1 MRYSD
6 VDSEVSSASTID
18 HEQMATSYQTPP
30 VSNTE
35 PISDAVFA
43 ATIDHD
49 QATLQPITDDVFTA
63 TINHDQTTPQPISD
77 EVFTATINHDQTTPQ
92 PISDEVFTATINHDQ
107 TTPQPISDEVFTATI
122 NHDQTTPQPISD
134 EVFTATINHD
144 QTTPQPITDEVFTAT
159 INHDQTT
166 PQPISDEVFT
176 ATINHDQ
183 TTPQPITDEVFT
195 ATINHD
201 QMTPS
206 QPTSDEIF
214 ATTIAPPPTEVNA
227 SSMSPLFQC
236 LFKYPV
242 NQNRL
247 VYTPNIPN
255 SLFNPKTNFS
265 GVNLTQ
271 PQSGFTYIFTIP
283 SESPLRNCSGTVV
296 SLQYCYKTIN
306 NNSIS
311 KNAFNFLSLSQDGT
325 QFTVKSRVAIQRSC
339 CNLRICCCTTF
350 LRQKDR
356 FNITCKKFVFGV
368 VINNNVQPLAF
379 APSITT
385 EYHVEQY
392 RVRNRRLRERD
403 TFSASPLANY
413 SLLLLRFFIDYN
425 GNSTPVCQNTSQ
437 EDPTNGNST
446 PYQNKVDSEENTNSA
461 LIGGVIGGFA
471 AVLALIAI
479 IACGMIM
486 MIKYQMKHQ
495 PERREGTGIGNVY
508 YSAGRVMIVVVV
520 VVVVVVVIVVVVV
533 VVVVLWLANSRLR
546 IYYSYFICF
555 RDHLIYKSNLDREV
569 LFNEITGIGA
579 VGTCEG

>member
-1 MRYSD
+1 MCYSD
-6 VDSEVSSASTID
+6 VDSEVSSASTIN
-18 HEQMATSYQTPP
+18 HEQMATSYQTLP

-35 PISDAVFA
+35 PISDGVFA
-43 ATIDHD
+43 
-49 QATLQPITDDVFTA
+49 
-63 TINHDQTTPQPISD
+63 
-77 EVFTATINHDQTTPQ
+77 
-92 PISDEVFTATINHDQ
+92 
-107 TTPQPISDEVFTATI
+107 
-122 NHDQTTPQPISD
+122 
-134 EVFTATINHD
+134 ATINHD

-183 TTPQPITDEVFT
+183 TTPQPISDEVFTATINHDQMTPQPTSDEVFT

-214 ATTIAPPPTEVNA
+214 ATTIAPPPATEVNT

-236 LFKYPV
+236 QFKCPA

-255 SLFNPKTNFS
+255 SHFRNAATNCNGAS
-265 GVNLTQ
+265 STQ
-271 PQSGFTYIFTIP
+271 PQNGFTYIFTIP

-306 NNSIS
+306 NNSRS
-311 KNAFNFLSLSQDGT
+311 RNAFNFLSLSQDGT
-325 QFTVKSRVAIQRSC
+325 QFTVKSRVAIRRSR
-339 CNLRICCCTTF
+339 CNLLICCSTIF
-350 LRQKDR
+350 LQQKDR
-356 FNITCKKFVFGV
+356 FIITSKKFVFGV
-368 VINNNVQPLAF
+368 VINNNVKPLAF
-379 APSITT
+379 APSTIT
-385 EYHVEQY
+385 EYYIEQY
-392 RVRNRRLRERD
+392 QVRNIGHLRNLRKGD
-403 TFSASPLANY
+403 TFNANPLANH

-425 GNSTPVCQNTSQ
+425 GNSTPVCQTTSQ
-437 EDPTNGNST
+437 EDLTTSGNST
-446 PYQNKVDSEENTNSA
+446 PCQNKVDSEENTNSA

-486 MIKYQMKHQ
+486 MIKYQMKRQ

-508 YSAGRVMIVVVV
+508 YSAGKSHDCCRHDRYCCCCCCA
-520 VVVVVVVIVVVVV
+520 
-533 VVVVLWLANSRLR
+533 LA
-546 IYYSYFICF
+546 C
-555 RDHLIYKSNLDREV
+555 
-569 LFNEITGIGA
+569 
-579 VGTCEG
+579 

>member
-43 ATIDHD
+43 ATINHD

-63 TINHDQTTPQPISD
+63 TINHDQTTPQPITD
-77 EVFTATINHDQTTPQ
+77 EVFTT
-92 PISDEVFTATINHDQ
+92 
-107 TTPQPISDEVFTATI
+107 
-122 NHDQTTPQPISD
+122 
-134 EVFTATINHD
+134 TINHD
-144 QTTPQPITDEVFTAT
+144 QTTPQPITDEVFTTT

-166 PQPISDEVFT
+166 PQPITDEVFT
-176 ATINHDQ
+176 TTINHDQ

-206 QPTSDEIF
+206 QPTSDEVFTATINHDQMTPSQPTSDEVFTATINHDQMTPSQPTSDEVFTATINHDQMTPSQPTSDEIF
-214 ATTIAPPPTEVNA
+214 ATTVAPSSTTEVNRP
-227 SSMSPLFQC
+227 SMSPLFQC
-236 LFKYPV
+236 QFKYPA

-255 SLFNPKTNFS
+255 SHFNRRNAATTNCNGAS
-265 GVNLTQ
+265 SIQ
-271 PQSGFTYIFTIP
+271 PQNGFTYIFTIP

-306 NNSIS
+306 NNSRS
-311 KNAFNFLSLSQDGT
+311 RNAFNFLSLSQDGT
-325 QFTVKSRVAIQRSC
+325 QFTVKSRVAIRRSR
-339 CNLRICCCTTF
+339 CNLLICCSAIF
-350 LRQKDR
+350 LQQKDR
-356 FNITCKKFVFGV
+356 FIITSKKFVFGV
-368 VINNNVQPLAF
+368 VINNNVKPLAF
-379 APSITT
+379 APSTIT
-385 EYHVEQY
+385 EYYIEQY
-392 RVRNRRLRERD
+392 RVRNIGHLRNLRKGD
-403 TFSASPLANY
+403 TFSANPLANH

-425 GNSTPVCQNTSQ
+425 GNSTPVCQATSQ
-437 EDPTNGNST
+437 EDLTTSGNST
-446 PYQNKVDSEENTNSA
+446 PCQNKVDSEENTNSA

-486 MIKYQMKHQ
+486 MIKYQMKRQ

-508 YSAGRVMIVVVV
+508 YSAGKSHDCCRHDRYCCCCCCCCCCCA
-520 VVVVVVVIVVVVV
+520 
-533 VVVVLWLANSRLR
+533 LA
-546 IYYSYFICF
+546 C
-555 RDHLIYKSNLDREV
+555 
-569 LFNEITGIGA
+569 
-579 VGTCEG
+579 